1 MIDGKTRFRPVTGTD
16 EQIQNTMKNPGYV
29 YFASDTGKI
38 YVDLDNEHR
47 IAMGGSG
54 VAVLYGNA
62 SGLEVDEQGCYT
74 LGFDILEEEV
84 LPKEGDL
91 ILNNQDGGFYR
102 VIEVDADE
110 ETMLCKR
117 LSISGN
123 GSGGGGTV
131 GGITKKIGIT
141 LKSLETSN
149 LINGQICYLTYT
161 ANSGIEDGEVMDER
175 LTVNWVISEVI
186 GTSTID
192 YAQGVID
199 VDNGATYDF
208 EFGTK
213 LRDNTKSRITLWAT
227 GMNSGESKKKY
238 TEVMT
243 ADLRLE
249 ESANFSNLNFYR
261 PSAVTLQ
268 CNAIG
273 AMDKILEFYFDDVL
287 VETKTLNSS
296 SDNFQSYTVSE
307 AMATHGNHLC
317 RMELYQ
323 GIQSGS
329 IINKGLH
336 AGTIEFEIGIVEQGA
351 TDPVI
356 WLGSYKEEYYNYD
369 NIQIP
374 YIVYDPSNTAEAV
387 VNLKKNGVEI
397 ASSPRTIDTTTLKWN
412 YFEITDAEIDM
423 INRYSIGCGETVE
436 RSIIFT
442 VVQDPTRKME
452 YVKQENLVLSFE
464 SKGRSNS
471 ESAVN
476 RATWVSEDETVK
488 AEFTDFNWYNNG
500 WVLDEDNQACLRISN
515 GAQFTLPIGNMTFAS
530 NDSTQQSNTVEMQ
543 FKVRNIQDY
552 SNLIKNT
559 TRYKGDE
566 DFYAEFIKQ
575 TEYSNYD
582 AFLQYWLPKYPVAE
596 GAIRMEYDS
605 LEFNYVQ
612 KDVSLAKAVCR
623 FVSGDDSAPIG
634 LCLGATDAFFSNGT
648 NTVNVNYVENDML
661 YVTMVYSHSSS
672 MLYIYINGVITGV
685 IKSTAN
691 GSWTVASDAMVFN
704 SEYCDIDLYKIRI
717 YNTDLNVNDVVTN
730 HAVDKKDVLIYDQNK
745 LAEENTAINEYQ
757 FKFENMIKYN
767 EEHPNAPLMPYIVY
781 DSSNNDTDVLP
792 WSKKTKIPI
801 KIEFVNTVLDAMY
814 ASGELEALAIADGLC
829 TVNSTPEE
837 KVAAVKLYYEH
848 HCPSWTGDYCEFVVQ
863 GTSSEFYPRRNYKIK
878 LKTEFHPS
886 KNEYYHCLL
895 NKGPFL
901 QDYLTDQANLAA
913 GTIEYGAETTRRE
926 GWYMDNYTNPTDRW
940 TMKVDYMESSGSYN
954 AGFASLAATAYSKH
968 PLQDYLAAG
977 AFYDKNDETK
987 DPANAINLLKSGVT
1001 GEIRWQDFRTSLL
1014 GFPVLAFHKKSD
1026 GSYLYVG
1033 MYRMLL
1039 DKSSNEVLG
1048 FKTPS
1053 DLRSTFLGG
1062 EKVRD
1067 IAECWEFCNNSRGF
1081 CSYRDP
1087 WKRVELSFK
1096 APDGTPDSE
1105 ALTSGGAPIIADNIE
1120 YRYNAM
1126 DDFIDIVLDLKGAD
1140 NDTSAEFEAETG
1152 IELLSDGGKERA
1164 RDWLLGIYGNWE
1176 KVNKWVWSTNT
1187 DNVISEGEYVAAAV
1201 AETLYTSGTYY
1212 LEHQETDENGDT
1224 VISYHLE
1231 AENSVF
1237 DSTLTYYKQDG
1248 KDGEGNVKYVSIEL
1262 TNDEK
1267 YVYEAN
1273 KFYQLVDGSYVPVT
1287 EEEFDSSIDFFE
1299 LRTDEEY
1306 TREHADLL
1314 VAPIAT
1320 NAEYNAEETYY
1331 YYNGAT
1337 IIQEVGNP
1345 NSLAVSVA
1353 TDVVDAETFAAKKA
1367 NLYVAAPKTWGDRT
1381 YHYDT
1386 KEYRAAK
1393 FLNELTDHFDPE
1405 YLATYFIM
1413 TEVFEC
1419 YDSRGKNCMMAS
1431 WGPLDWKRDE
1441 NKEIVLDADG
1451 NKVPGEYIWYPIFYD
1466 IDTQLGINNTGIP
1479 SFEYNVDAT
1488 EAGNYST
1495 SDSLLWNNFYKYF
1508 KTSYILKK
1516 YKHLRGVTENVQW
1529 AALDKP
1535 TLKTIDGIEAW
1546 YSYDKSASGLTPLG
1560 GVKPLIATNLD
1571 MWWKYITITNNKG
1584 ISTGITGWLNRN
1596 GTYEVD
1602 TNGTYFYA
1610 LQGDRSQS
1618 RQQFLTNRI
1627 EYIDSWLNQGNYQRG
1642 GSNNIRGRVAA
1653 NNPVNTSDLWVNDS
1667 AAYWADEAQTTKN
1680 QKFDAEYW
1688 INLKPIRSSYVT
1700 VSDDAEAYPSK
1711 KYDGVNPVKFE
1722 ITAIRDGVMNSA
1734 GYPEQLLY
1742 VYGMNQMADL
1752 GEMHNMYWQEFDL
1765 TGDATHLTTLKLGT
1779 DELMEVVDATTINDA
1794 AGQTVTVGDK
1804 TYYQWFNKKMNL
1816 PSIPSSKE
1824 DIYGGMPLLKEV
1836 NLCNITVSTGSPTLD
1851 LSSCEKLQNFR
1862 ATGSNFTQFTF
1873 AEGVAL
1879 NTLYL
1884 PASITRL
1891 ELTEANL
1898 LRTLLTT
1905 YEYPTRNNL
1914 DQLVAKEGLWI
1925 ADLFD
1930 KGQTNINVL
1939 NLRGGSLGYGS
1950 YTLLKK
1956 LYDIRKTSQTTMKV
1970 QLTNVNWSPYV
1981 QLLEGDVYV
1990 EADKD
1995 LYFVDNGH
2003 MGFEPYT
2010 YDEFKFET
2018 DVLNGILYKYD
2029 ASFEESAAAITDVA
2043 MFSDMA
2049 NASSIWQGI
2058 ADNTSCPNIT
2068 GIVYINN
2075 GVENTVDEYTFRTGL
2090 AKKFPNLTFFFK
2102 NVAKA
2107 YTAKFIIQED
2117 DGTYVY
2123 ATDLSGNKA
2132 IETITA
2138 DTWFANPYKNYK
2150 AEKDNW
2156 DFHGWSTTNDSDG
2169 LIGSAEK
2176 SETENQAAWEAATS
2190 LFDTEE
2196 YDYTFYAVF
2205 TQHAWRISYL
2215 AGADESSLNEVY
2227 YEDVAHG
2234 QVLTEPSIVPSLNES
2249 ALGVDQRYRFLGWSQ
2264 NNKSL
2269 IVENES
2275 AAKLTTIGA
2284 IVSAADMEFY
2294 AVFIKESVY
2303 ASATDDKY
2311 LTFDPYTYKDYYDS
2325 SKDKKGYVV
2334 KPNAKYNLSGKV
2346 TFPTTYN
2353 NLPVVSIG
2361 NFSSSQITHVFWLG
2375 DDNLL
2380 EVGASAFNGSTV
2392 LQHFEL
2398 PESVIAIRASAFNS
2412 CTGLEFFDLVDNT
2425 NLEVI
2430 ENYAFSGACKA
2441 STSVELT
2448 IPSSVKYLGVMAFSY
2463 QNAMGNGGRVAPY
2476 SLVTIGSASS
2486 PSQLQEIEGA
2496 NFQSAYVAN
2505 QDLTV
2510 YGPLS
2515 GMDSNVVA
2523 LIDQHIKPQFSGTIN
2538 YL

>member
-1 MIDGKTRFRPVTGTD
+1 MIDGKTKFRPVTGTD
-16 EQIQNTMKNPGYV
+16 EAIQNTMKNPGWV

-47 IAMGGSG
+47 IAMGGAG
-54 VAVLYGNA
+54 VSVLYGRA
-62 SGLEVDEQGCYT
+62 PSIEPDEYGGYT
-74 LGFDILEEEV
+74 LLFEHLEEEIT
-84 LPKEGDL
+84 PKAGDL
-91 ILNNQDGGFYR
+91 ILNSTDGVFYR
-102 VIEVDADE
+102 VVEVDLEAQ
-110 ETMLCKR
+110 TMYCAILAV
-117 LSISGN
+117 SGG
-123 GSGGGGTV
+123 GSGGGG
-131 GGITKKIGIT
+131 GGGSTMSKKIGIT
-141 LKSLETSN
+141 LKALETSN
-149 LINGQICYLTYT
+149 LINGQACYLTYT
-161 ANSGIEDGEVMDER
+161 ANSGTETDGSVMDER

-199 VDNGATYDF
+199 VNTGVTSQF

-213 LRDNTKSRITLWAT
+213 LRQNAKSRVTMWAV
-227 GMNSGESKKKY
+227 GMNSGESTKKY
-238 TEVMT
+238 CEVVT

-261 PSAVTLQ
+261 PNAVSLQ

-273 AMDKILEFYFDDVL
+273 AMDKILEFYFDDNLVL
-287 VETKTLNSS
+287 SKTLNASA
-296 SDNFQSYTVSE
+296 DNFQSYTVSE
-307 AMATHGNHLC
+307 SLATHGSHMC
-317 RMELYQ
+317 KMELYQ
-323 GIQSGS
+323 GIQNGS
-329 IINKGLH
+329 TITKGLH
-336 AGTIEFEIGIVEQGA
+336 AGTIEFEIGVVAQGA

-356 WLGSYKEEYYNYD
+356 WLGNYKNEYYNYD

-374 YIVYDPSNTAEAV
+374 YIVYDPVNTAEAV

-423 INRYSIGCGETVE
+423 INRYSIGCGENVE

-442 VVQDPTRKME
+442 VVQDPTRTME
-452 YVKQENLVLSFE
+452 YVKQENLILNFE
-464 SKGRSNS
+464 SKGRSNA

-476 RATWVSEDETVK
+476 RATWVNEDETVK
-488 AEFTDFNWYNNG
+488 AVFTDFNWYNNG
-500 WVLDEDNQACLRISN
+500 WILDENNQACLRISN
-515 GAQFTLPIGNMTFAS
+515 GAQFSLPISNLTFAS
-530 NDSTQQSNTVEMQ
+530 NDASKQSNSIEFQ

-559 TRYKGDE
+559 TRYKGDD
-566 DFYAEFIKQ
+566 DFYAAFIAQ
-575 TEYSNYD
+575 SAYSNYD
-582 AFLQYWLPKYPVAE
+582 AFLQYYLPIYKVPV
-596 GAIRMEYDS
+596 GATRVEYDD

-661 YVTMVYSHSSS
+661 YVSMVYSHTSKL
-672 MLYIYINGVITGV
+672 LYIYINGIITGV
-685 IKSTAN
+685 IKSTASN
-691 GSWTVASDAMVFN
+691 AWTIASGEMVFN
-704 SEYCDIDLYKIRI
+704 SEYCDIDLYKIRM

-730 HAVDKKDVLIYDQNK
+730 HAVDKKDVLIYDQNR

-781 DSSNNDTDVLP
+781 DSSNNDDDVLP

-829 TVNSTPEE
+829 AATSSAEE
-837 KVAAVKLYYEH
+837 KAAAVKTYYEH

-878 LKTEFHPS
+878 LKTKFHPS
-886 KNEYYHCLL
+886 GSEFYHCLL

-901 QDYLTDQANLAA
+901 QDYLTDQANLAS
-913 GTIEYGAETTRRE
+913 GSISYGDETTRRD

-954 AGFASLAATAYSKH
+954 AGFASLVGTAYSKH
-968 PLQDYLAAG
+968 PLQDYVAAG
-977 AFYDKNDETK
+977 AFTNTDE
-987 DPANAINLLKSGVT
+987 LVT
-1001 GEIRWQDFRTSLL
+1001 DVIPGNNSIRWQDFRTSLL
-1014 GFPVLAFHKKSD
+1014 GFPVLAFHKKSN

-1039 DKSSNEVLG
+1039 DKSSDEVLG
-1048 FKTPS
+1048 FKTPKKM
-1053 DLRSTFLGG
+1053 TANFVGG

-1067 IAECWEFCNNSRGF
+1067 VAECWEFCNNARGF

-1096 APDGTPDSE
+1096 APEGVTE
-1105 ALTSGGAPIIADNIE
+1105 GALTSGGAPIIADNIE
-1120 YRYNAM
+1120 YRYNSK
-1126 DDFIDIVLDLKGAD
+1126 DDLIDIVLDLNGAD

-1152 IELLSDGGKERA
+1152 IEILSDSGKEKA
-1164 RDWLLGIYGNWE
+1164 RNWLLDVYGNWE

-1187 DNVISEGEYVAAAV
+1187 DNVISEGEYVEAEV
-1201 AETLYTSGTYY
+1201 AETLYAPGTYY
-1212 LEHQETDENGDT
+1212 TATQSVGSDGGT
-1224 VISYHLE
+1224 VVSYHLE
-1231 AENSVF
+1231 GSDSVYNA
-1237 DSTLTYYKQDG
+1237 DTIYYKQNG
-1248 KDGEGNVKYVSIEL
+1248 KDDEGNIVYIAIQL
-1262 TNDEK
+1262 TDNEN
-1267 YVYEAN
+1267 YVYVPD
-1273 KFYQLVDGSYVPVT
+1273 KFYQLVNGSYVPVT
-1287 EEEFDSSIDFFE
+1287 EEFYDSSIIFYE
-1299 LRTDEEY
+1299 LRADEDY
-1306 TREHADLL
+1306 TKEHADLL
-1314 VAPIAT
+1314 VAPVGANAT
-1320 NAEYNAEETYY
+1320 YDEGTDYY
-1331 YYNGAT
+1331 YYDGSV
-1337 IIQEVGNP
+1337 IIAKVGDP
-1345 NSLAVSVA
+1345 GSLAVSA
-1353 TDVVDAETFAAKKA
+1353 AEDVNADNFEEKKES
-1367 NLYVAAPKTWGDRT
+1367 LYVAVPKTWGDKT
-1381 YHYDT
+1381 YKYDT

-1405 YLATYFIM
+1405 YLATYFIL

-1431 WGPLDWKRDE
+1431 WGPL
-1441 NKEIVLDADG
+1441 KEG
-1451 NKVPGEYIWYPIFYD
+1451 GEYIWYPIFYD

-1529 AALDKP
+1529 APLAKP
-1535 TLKTIDGIEAW
+1535 TLKTVDNIEAW
-1546 YSYDKSASGLTPLG
+1546 YEYDKSASGLTPTG

-1584 ISTGITGWLNRN
+1584 ISSGITGWLNRN
-1596 GTYEVD
+1596 GKYEVD

-1653 NNPVNTSDLWVNDS
+1653 NNPVNTSDLWVNGD
-1667 AAYWADEAQTTKN
+1667 APYWADEAQTTKN

-1742 VYGMNQMADL
+1742 IYGMNQMTDL

-1914 DQLVAKEGLWI
+1914 GQLVAKEGLWI

-1956 LYDIRKTSQTTMKV
+1956 LYDIRKSGQATMKV

-2075 GVENTVDEYTFRTGL
+2075 GAEDIVDEYTFRTGL

-2102 NVAKA
+2102 NVSKA

-2150 AEKDNW
+2150 VEKDNW

-2176 SETENQAAWEAATS
+2176 SETENQAAWEAAAS
-2190 LFDTEE
+2190 LFDTED

-2205 TQHAWRISYL
+2205 TQHAWRISYM

-2227 YEDVAHG
+2227 HEDVVHG
-2234 QVLTEPSIVPSLNES
+2234 QVLTEPSIVPSLDES
-2249 ALGVDQRYRFLGWSQ
+2249 TLGVDQRYRFLGWSQ

-2311 LTFDPYTYKDYYDS
+2311 LTFESYTYKDYYDS

-2412 CTGLEFFDLVDNT
+2412 CTGLAFFDLVDNT

-2430 ENYAFSGACKA
+2430 ENYAFSGAWKA

-2463 QNAMGNGGRVAPY
+2463 QNAMGNEGRVAPY

-2486 PSQLQEIEGA
+2486 PSQLQEIGGA

-2510 YGPLS
+2510 HGPLS